1 VLLRAL
7 LSGQAGSA
15 MSDAQAETILA
26 WMRDNPPGRDSGPV
40 LHRPDFL
47 ATFLVFLLVTGATFP
62 PILPFLLVDPVPLA
76 MRLSNA
82 VAVGMLVVIGWRLDQ
97 EMQGGRPVMRWVI
110 PVIGLLMVAATI
122 ALGG

>member
-1 VLLRAL
+1 
-7 LSGQAGSA
+7 

-26 WMRDNPPGRDSGPV
+26 WMRDNPPGRDVGPV
-40 LHRPDFL
+40 LQRPDFR

-62 PILPFLLVDPVPLA
+62 PILPFLLVDSVPLA